1 MDGSTSYPDPSKID
15 SSRHEHRRAY
25 LFSVATC
32 NGSFNC
38 PVFDSTLASSTEIVC
53 ANFERMDK
61 LEVTESSFQ
70 YHLET
75 SIWKGFFSHLGHA
88 APECPWTVDDFHDD
102 VQSFSDTYRQW
113 RIHHALPVPEDSA
126 TQETDLDSDE
136 AGEDSELRR
145 ENSVLKRENE
155 DLRRAM
161 AQGSDMLVPA
171 PEDPS
176 VLRETALRLV
186 GEDVPCDFATVA
198 KYISFMP
205 SKTHLSCKGLYGST
219 RFMIRGFDG
228 KTAAE
233 AKLVLQGYLMAHEH
247 RFFLDGPI
255 EFKFVS
261 KSSATMT

>member
-38 PVFDSTLASSTEIVC
+38 PVFESTLASSTEIVC

-88 APECPWTVDDFHDD
+88 APECPWTADDFHDD

-126 TQETDLDSDE
+126 TQETDLDYDE

-171 PEDPS
+171 PEDPWS
-176 VLRETALRLV
+176 FARRLS
-186 GEDVPCDFATVA
+186 GWSA
-198 KYISFMP
+198 KMCLAISQQPP
-205 SKTHLSCKGLYGST
+205 STSRSCHRKPIFHAKGC
-219 RFMIRGFDG
+219 
-228 KTAAE
+228 
-233 AKLVLQGYLMAHEH
+233 MAQ
-247 RFFLDGPI
+247 PA
-255 EFKFVS
+255 S
-261 KSSATMT
+261 